1 MLLLIQK
8 IKINVFLCAIGI
20 NVYYEF
26 LNIKNPGNITKK
38 LFNHCEKL
46 NTSNINCPP
55 SRIDIDQFEK
65 DNPQIAVSV
74 FEYKGFKTI
83 NGDKIHYS
91 NDFNCCIDVRD
102 ANIDDE
108 IDKDINID
116 KSESGNEDIND
127 NKTNKKRKC
136 IQLSDVRIS
145 PFDGKRKYSL
155 NFLII
160 RDGDNEHYLAIR
172 SISRLFHGSKYDKG
186 VYYCEKCYCSFR
198 SIKELNEK
206 YIPLCS
212 DEEKSLKIMP
222 KKIMILLNL
231 KIII

>member
-8 IKINVFLCAIGI
+8 NKDNKCFLFVTG
-20 NVYYEF
+20 VYYEF
-26 LNIKNPGNITKK
+26 LNSKNPRNITKN
-38 LFNHCEKL
+38 LINHCKKL
-46 NTSNINCPP
+46 NTSNINFP
-55 SRIDIDQFEK
+55 SNGIDIDQFEK

-83 NGDKIHYS
+83 NGEKTNYS

-116 KSESGNEDIND
+116 KSESENEDINN
-127 NKTNKKRKC
+127 NKTKKKRKC

-145 PFDGKRKYSL
+145 PYAGKRKYSVNL
-155 NFLII
+155 LII
-160 RDGDNEHYLAIR
+160 RDGDNEYYLTIR
-172 SISRLFHGSKYDKG
+172 SISRLFHGSKYYKG

-206 YIPLCS
+206 HIPLCS

-222 KKIMILLNL
+222 KKIKMILLNL